1 MTTGT
6 HRLIMEEF
14 TPFMPP
20 IFFLVVWFLCG
31 FPMPSQ
37 HSDLMSAGLSFASI
51 AGGFL
56 VTAWSVIVS
65 ASNRRLIR
73 KLLDS
78 PVFFNRFNRFFRHS
92 VYLMLLLIVV
102 SIFGFFWESSRYQMG
117 LFIFCFALSA
127 SMAFRFGY
135 AVYSVINNTLTDK
148 KDPI

>member
-1 MTTGT
+1 MKTGT
-6 HRLIMEEF
+6 HRILVEEILPFVPALLFLIMWIVF
-14 TPFMPP
+14 K
-20 IFFLVVWFLCG
+20 

-37 HSDLMSAGLSFASI
+37 HSDLMAGGLAFASI

-56 VTAWSVIVS
+56 VTAWSIIVS

-92 VYLMLLLIVV
+92 IYLMLTLIVI
-102 SIFGFFWESSRYQMG
+102 SICGFFWEQSKFQMA
-117 LFIFCFALSA
+117 LFILCFVLSA

-148 KDPI
+148 KDPV